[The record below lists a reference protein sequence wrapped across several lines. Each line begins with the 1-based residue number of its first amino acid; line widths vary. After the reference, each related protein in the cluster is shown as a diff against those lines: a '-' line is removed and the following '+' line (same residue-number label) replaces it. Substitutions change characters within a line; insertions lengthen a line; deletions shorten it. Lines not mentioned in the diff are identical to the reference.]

1 MPSFVCGVHV
11 DAGAPAA
18 FALFETVSAPE
29 TAPRYVLRML
39 RQIDG
44 AEALGEALAS
54 EEQYAGHV
62 EVAATGGADAAE
74 ALHGV
79 ASVTAYA
86 VASRFDGQGEIVT
99 SQQLADTFERLFR
112 DGAVETPTSSELA
125 TAAFDALHGAADL
138 DAVARDSNREPDGV
152 LLTGVAGSPVETLDG
167 VVYRGDRAT
176 SARLA
181 DLSRAV
187 ERTGR
192 EARIGHAAAAAVGVA
207 LWHAESTRLVRENLP
222 EDAEG

>member
-1 MPSFVCGVHV
+1 MSSFVCGVHV
-11 DAGAPAA
+11 TDGAPAA
-18 FALFETVSAPE
+18 LALFETLSGAE
-29 TAPRYVLRML
+29 PRYALRAI
-39 RQIDG
+39 REIGSAG
-44 AEALGEALAS
+44 ALADVLAS
-54 EEQYAGHV
+54 ERQYVGAVTVVTTGGDDG
-62 EVAATGGADAAE
+62 VAALHAAASATPYHLTDRPGTPGEVVTG
-74 ALHGV
+74 
-79 ASVTAYA
+79 
-86 VASRFDGQGEIVT
+86 
-99 SQQLADTFERLFR
+99 QQLADTFERLFR

-222 EDAEG
+222 EDADG